1 MCTLLSR
8 LSKHK
13 EAFTFAEQALK
24 ILNISFK
31 ENGKVLY
38 SHENKKVNANFLSIA
53 IIAYYNAGVEAEF
66 LTNYSYSQTCYETA
80 LTLVNQDPNN

>member
-1 MCTLLSR
+1 M
-8 LSKHK
+8 
-13 EAFTFAEQALK
+13 
-24 ILNISFK
+24 
-31 ENGKVLY
+31 LY
-38 SHENKKVNANFLSIA
+38 SHENKKVNANILSIA